1 MTPIPK
7 HTALILEGGGMR
19 GVYTAGVLR
28 FFMERQLWFPYVI
41 GVSMGACNGSNYVS
55 RQPERNRVVNIRF
68 VRDSRFLSYRRLL
81 SGGELFGMPFI
92 FDTIP
97 NNLVPFDAET
107 FLNSEQRFVSVAV
120 DCMTGAAVYFEKKD
134 VEDKTTFLT
143 ILQAGCALP
152 LIQKPVRIN
161 GQWLMDGGIAD
172 SVPLGKSVADGNTRH
187 VLILT
192 QPAGYRK
199 TRSRLAVMLRVRYPR
214 FRGLIRALERR
225 HDMYNQT
232 MDRIDALEDAGKIL
246 VIRPKAALGIGRAER
261 NQDKLYAV
269 DDMGYRDAADRL
281 EDTQQYLSADE
292 QVTAAGLY

>member
-1 MTPIPK
+1 
-7 HTALILEGGGMR
+7 MR

-55 RQPERNRVVNIRF
+55 RQPERNRIVNIRF

-81 SGGELFGMPFI
+81 TGGELFGMPFI

-97 NNLVPFDAET
+97 NRLVPFDAET

-134 VEDKTTFLT
+134 LEDKHAFLK

-152 LIQKPVRIN
+152 LIQKPVRVN

-172 SVPLGKSVADGNTRH
+172 SVPIEKSIADENQRH
-187 VLILT
+187 VLVLT
-192 QPAGYRK
+192 QPRGYRK
-199 TRSRLAVMLRVRYPR
+199 TKSRIVGMLRLRYPR

-225 HDMYNQT
+225 HDAYNET
-232 MDRIDALEDAGKIL
+232 MERIDSLEAEGKAL
-246 VIRPKAALGIGRAER
+246 VIRPKEQLGVGRAER
-261 NQDKLYAV
+261 SKQKLYAI
-269 DDMGYRDAADRL
+269 DDLGHRDAADCWDHLKR
-281 EDTQQYLSADE
+281 YLPA
-292 QVTAAGLY
+292 